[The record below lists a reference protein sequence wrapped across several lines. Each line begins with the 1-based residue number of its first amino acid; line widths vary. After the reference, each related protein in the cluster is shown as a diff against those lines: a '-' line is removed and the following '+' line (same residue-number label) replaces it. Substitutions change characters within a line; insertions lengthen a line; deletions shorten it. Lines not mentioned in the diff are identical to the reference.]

1 MLLDNMHRI
10 AVALALVLGIGAG
23 VGLGGGVAQAQPTTD
38 TVAAA
43 EPGPPAAPLPA
54 VELYTFGV
62 GSYLVEK
69 FGHAALCLR
78 YPQRG
83 DLDVCFNY
91 GTTDFSDPIGMVW
104 GFLRGKAKFWV
115 SVDSP
120 SGMVRHYKRLD
131 RSIWVQRLPL
141 SPDQARAVEA
151 KLLADTA
158 DPNWHYAYHHFYD
171 NCSTRVRDTIDLATG
186 GAMKAETSAK
196 PGPGASY
203 RGLARR
209 GFAEQTWLLMTS
221 DLILGRPADRPP
233 NRWESMFLPEYLSA
247 EVETRF
253 GVKPQVIY
261 TRRGP
266 DFSQD
271 PGFGGRQWFVL
282 LGLALGVPLALA
294 RQRGRLHGLALG
306 WALLPL
312 VLLGL
317 VIWGIA
323 IVTPLAEGRMNEA
336 ILVFMPLDLALAFLS
351 EPRRRSYAR
360 IRLALLAVASLLV
373 AIGVFHQPLTAAM
386 LVVFPPMLAIAAVP
400 RRMRAARPV
409 AAADAAQPTAPTS
422 GESDGAAA

>member
-1 MLLDNMHRI
+1 MLVAMLRI
-10 AVALALVLGIGAG
+10 AVALALVLGIGTG
-23 VGLGGGVAQAQPTTD
+23 VRAAQAQPATE
-38 TVAAA
+38 TVAAGAAA
-43 EPGPPAAPLPA
+43 EQAPPLPV

-78 YPQRG
+78 YPRRG

-104 GFLRGKAKFWV
+104 GFLRGKARFWV

-171 NCSTRVRDTIDLATG
+171 NCSTRVRDTIDLATA
-186 GAMKAETSAK
+186 GAMKSETSLK
-196 PGPGASY
+196 PGPGDSY
-203 RGLARR
+203 RGLARH

-233 NRWESMFLPEYLSA
+233 NRWESMFLPQYLSA

-271 PGFGGRQWFVL
+271 PGLGGRQWFVL

-294 RQRGRLHGLALG
+294 RYRGRLHGLALG
-306 WALLPL
+306 WALWPL
-312 VLLGL
+312 VFLGL

-323 IVTPLAEGRMNEA
+323 IVTPLAEGRLNEA
-336 ILVFMPLDLALAFLS
+336 ILVFMPTDLALAFMA
-351 EPRRRSYAR
+351 ERWRRGYAR
-360 IRLALLAVASLLV
+360 IRLVLLAVASLMA
-373 AIGVFHQPLTAAM
+373 AIGVFHQPLMAAM
-386 LVVFPPMLAIAAVP
+386 LMVFPTMLAIAAVP
-400 RRMRAARPV
+400 RRLRAARP
-409 AAADAAQPTAPTS
+409 AAAAPEAAQPTSPTS